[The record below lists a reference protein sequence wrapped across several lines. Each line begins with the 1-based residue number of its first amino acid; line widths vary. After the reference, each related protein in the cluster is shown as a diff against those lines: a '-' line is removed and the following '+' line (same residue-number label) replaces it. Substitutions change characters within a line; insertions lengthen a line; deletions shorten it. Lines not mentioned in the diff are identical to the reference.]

1 MELANGE
8 LANRESTADTEESE
22 RRELIPKI
30 YLRDTLAE
38 ARHNYLVKSTD
49 EVKVMGIET
58 ANELGNISKGVSDLA
73 TNVYKLLHGQDDGFG
88 SVKKQIANL
97 KNTLLGALSSSKSYC
112 QASKSLIYIKLQ
124 KQLGNNV
131 AELEEYHE
139 QQFKDLPHR
148 NNLSY
153 AIFFCT
159 WVILLQLV
167 TYLFQ
172 FFLFFLKAIVWLVTP
187 TWEKVLMIIGV
198 CMGIFILL
206 GIISHII
213 MIITGENIGMSIFGN
228 ISSFFVQFIW
238 LLSSN
243 LKYMIPHDMR
253 NPSDSMQ
260 RFLIA
265 YRESTKYNSTS
276 EMFQV
281 GSIELSRY
289 VKMPKL
295 PEMNIWPDFLINPE
309 LTTHK
314 NLRGETYPQRRMREK
329 LGIKYKHSP
338 LIPEQFDKNLPIESQ
353 YLRGSEEPH
362 NEYLKKKDEEKF
374 KKLLKPYTRSTKF
387 PSFKRPKINIPKTG
401 KKTRTFNKETL
412 LNSSHPNQPNETFF
426 PYGNVFNPNGT
437 LIISD
442 SGNATVATVDEFG
455 ESNPTQFVT
464 FLPIFESLFERGIDS
479 ITHPN
484 NITNELINA
493 TTTANVTTRNE
504 STPTFGTL
512 FNLGA
517 FFENVAP
524 SQITQYMDPIKIS
537 EMFTSNMDMGTMVS
551 IWAKGGFTK
560 IFNKAM
566 EVTKKVIKENVPT
579 YEEIIDEDY
588 KQYLQDYTQVVEH
601 NTDIGFRDL
610 VSILFENVNSITE
623 SFTTII
629 SNSTISINMTEIET
643 YGSRIWKFLQSMI
656 VTEGKGKKRSKR
668 KRRKI
673 KKKSRTSK

>member
-1 MELANGE
+1 ME
-8 LANRESTADTEESE
+8 LANRELANGKSTEESE
-22 RRELIPKI
+22 RWELIP
-30 YLRDTLAE
+30 RVRPPNTLEEKRYGHINKLLAQNE
-38 ARHNYLVKSTD
+38 NISSTIAD
-49 EVKVMGIET
+49 ELSSV
-58 ANELGNISKGVSDLA
+58 SKGVSDLT
-73 TNVYKLLHGQDDGFG
+73 TNVNKLLHGQDDGFG

-153 AIFFCT
+153 AIFFCI

-253 NPSDSMQ
+253 NPNDSIQ
-260 RFLIA
+260 RFLVA
-265 YRESTKYNSTS
+265 YRESPKYNSTS

-289 VKMPKL
+289 VKMPQL
-295 PEMNIWPDFLINPE
+295 PEMNIWPDFLIKPE

-314 NLRGETYPQRRMREK
+314 NLRGETHMQRRMRK
-329 LGIKYKHSP
+329 TTGKKYKHRS
-338 LIPEQFDKNLPIESQ
+338 LIPIRFDENLPIKSQ
-353 YLRGSEEPH
+353 HLRGSEGSY
-362 NEYLKKKDEEKF
+362 NKYLTGEYETQIKKQIKPF
-374 KKLLKPYTRSTKF
+374 AFPKKPT
-387 PSFKRPKINIPKTG
+387 SFKISKINIPRKG
-401 KKTRTFNKETL
+401 KNTRTFNKETL
-412 LNSSHPNQPNETFF
+412 LNSSHPNQEPNKTFF

-442 SGNATVATVDEFG
+442 SVNATGAVVDEFG

-464 FLPIFESLFERGIDS
+464 FLPIFESLFERGIDI

-493 TTTANVTTRNE
+493 TTTTDVTTRNE
-504 STPTFGTL
+504 STPTFVTL
-512 FNLGA
+512 SNLGA

-524 SQITQYMDPIKIS
+524 SQITQYMDPGKIS
-537 EMFTSNMDMGTMVS
+537 ETFNMDMGTMVS
-551 IWAKGGFTK
+551 IWAKGGITK

-588 KQYLQDYTQVVEH
+588 KQYLKDYNQVVEH
-601 NTDIGFRDL
+601 NADISFRDL
-610 VSILFENVNSITE
+610 VSILFENVNSITA

-629 SNSTISINMTEIET
+629 SNSTISINTTEIET

-656 VTEGKGKKRSKR
+656 VTEGKGKKRSNRKR
-668 KRRKI
+668 KKN
-673 KKKSRTSK
+673 KKTRTNK